1 MAESDNPS
9 HYKDKP
15 IESWDAIIS
24 QLSEEESIGYLR
36 GSSMK
41 HLMRFGSKGGITIE
55 KAKLDIKKTIKYC
68 EKLLVNLEK
77 LEITGAKVTNTPPP
91 STNITNL
98 FKDKT

>member
-36 GSSMK
+36 G
-41 HLMRFGSKGGITIE
+41 
-55 KAKLDIKKTIKYC
+55 
-68 EKLLVNLEK
+68 
-77 LEITGAKVTNTPPP
+77 
-91 STNITNL
+91 
-98 FKDKT
+98 